1 MNSSSYYAAKVQ
13 EFKNSKAQLTSAISS
28 VLSCGDGA
36 IKCNN
41 YTKDVILD
49 NDVFDKGSLTKFS
62 ASLVGVAA
70 DLNTIRAECDVK
82 IVKYQ
87 ILYEIA
93 LRLERMKEQFDL

>member
-13 EFKNSKAQLTSAISS
+13 EFKNSKAQLTSAIGS

-36 IKCNN
+36 IECNN

-49 NDVFDKGSLTKFS
+49 NEVFDKGSLAKFS

-70 DLNTIRAECDVK
+70 DLNTIRAECDIK
-82 IVKYQ
+82 IAKYQ

>member
-13 EFKNSKAQLTSAISS
+13 EFKNCKAQLTSAIGS
-28 VLSCGDGA
+28 VLSCGESA

-49 NDVFDKGSLTKFS
+49 NEVFDRGSLTKFS
-62 ASLVGVAA
+62 ASLVGVVA
-70 DLNTIRAECDVK
+70 DLNTIRAECDIK
-82 IVKYQ
+82 ITKYQ